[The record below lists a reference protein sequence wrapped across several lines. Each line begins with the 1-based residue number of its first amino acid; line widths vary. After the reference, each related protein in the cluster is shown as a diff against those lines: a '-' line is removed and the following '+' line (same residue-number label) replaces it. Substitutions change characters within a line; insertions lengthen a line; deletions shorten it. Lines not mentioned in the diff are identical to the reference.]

1 MKKQDSFLEKSQTAD
16 KEPLRIYLEEI
27 DKIPLLTPEEEVDLA
42 KKTKAGN
49 KSAQRKM
56 IRSNLRL
63 VINIAKRYTH
73 LGLPLSDLIEEGN
86 LGLIKAVKK
95 YNAKKGYRFSTYA
108 SWWIKQAI
116 TRAVSNKGK
125 MIRVPGYMIDTISK
139 WKKVTASLSQTL
151 GRRPTLKEISKTM
164 KLPLKKIKEIKN
176 IITKPASLSAPVG
189 REGTVQLIDLVQ
201 DESVIAPSDGV
212 DEIMRHERIEELL
225 EVLSK
230 REREVITLRFGLRDS
245 DYRTLQ
251 QIAKKFKLTRERVR
265 QIEVGAI
272 QKLKTLIKTKQEG

>member
-1 MKKQDSFLEKSQTAD
+1 MKEERFLEKGKTMD

-27 DKIPLLTPEEEVDLA
+27 DKIPLLTPDEEIELA
-42 KKTKAGN
+42 RKVRAGN

-56 IRSNLRL
+56 IKSNLRL

-95 YNAKKGYRFSTYA
+95 YNGEKGYRFSTYA

-116 TRAVSNKGK
+116 TRAISNKAK

-139 WKKVTASLSQTL
+139 WKKVTASLSQRL
-151 GRRPTLKEISKTM
+151 GRRPTLKEISKAM
-164 KLPLKKIKEIKN
+164 KLPLKKIKEIKE
-176 IITKPASLSAPVG
+176 IITKPASLSAPIG
-189 REGTVQLIDLVQ
+189 KEGTVQLIDLVE

-225 EVLSK
+225 EKLSK
-230 REREVITLRFGLRDS
+230 REKKIINLRFGLNDKN
-245 DYRTLQ
+245 YHTLQ
-251 QIAKKFKLTRERVR
+251 QIAKEFKLTRERVR
-265 QIEVGAI
+265 QIEAGAI
-272 QKLKTLIKTKQEG
+272 KKLKVLIKTRQEV

>member
-1 MKKQDSFLEKSQTAD
+1 MKKEDSFLEKSQTAD

-27 DKIPLLTPEEEVDLA
+27 DKIPLLTPEEEIDFA

-49 KSAQRKM
+49 KAARRKM
-56 IRSNLRL
+56 IKSNLRL

-86 LGLIKAVKK
+86 LGLIKAVTK
-95 YNAKKGYRFSTYA
+95 YNVKKGYRFSTYA
-108 SWWIKQAI
+108 SWWIKQGI
-116 TRAVSNKGK
+116 TRAISNKGK

-139 WKKVTASLSQTL
+139 WKRVTASLSQAL

-164 KLPLKKIKEIKN
+164 KLPLKKIKEIKE
-176 IITKPASLSAPVG
+176 IIAKPASLSAPVG
-189 REGTVQLIDLVQ
+189 KEGTVQLIDLIQ

-212 DEIMRHERIEELL
+212 DELMRHERIEELL
-225 EVLSK
+225 EALNK
-230 REREVITLRFGLRDS
+230 REREIIVLRFGLKD
-245 DYRTLQ
+245 DDHHTLQ

-265 QIEVGAI
+265 QIETGAI
-272 QKLKTLIKTKQEG
+272 QKIRTSIKTKQES

>member
-1 MKKQDSFLEKSQTAD
+1 MKEERFLEKGKTMD

-27 DKIPLLTPEEEVDLA
+27 DKIPLLTPDEEVELA
-42 KKTKAGN
+42 RKVKAGN

-56 IRSNLRL
+56 IKSNLRL

-95 YNAKKGYRFSTYA
+95 YNGEKGYRFSTYA

-116 TRAVSNKGK
+116 TRAISNKAK

-139 WKKVTASLSQTL
+139 WKKVTASLSQRL
-151 GRRPTLKEISKTM
+151 GRRPTLKEISKAM
-164 KLPLKKIKEIKN
+164 KLPLKKIKEIKE
-176 IITKPASLSAPVG
+176 IITKPASLSAPIG
-189 REGTVQLIDLVQ
+189 KEGTVQLIDLVE

-225 EVLSK
+225 EKLSK
-230 REREVITLRFGLRDS
+230 REKTIINLRFGLNDKS
-245 DYRTLQ
+245 YHTLQ
-251 QIAKKFKLTRERVR
+251 QIAKEFNLTRERVR
-265 QIEVGAI
+265 QIEAGAI
-272 QKLKTLIKTKQEG
+272 KKLRTLIKTKQEV